1 MKKIIITLGI
11 FSTLFTGCVDLSQEP
26 LSFPTPE
33 NIEYNE
39 TNVTSLA
46 NGLIT
51 ELWGGNYEYNCRTV
65 LMGLGADDII
75 CGSNDKRG
83 AYWDRLHIEMAPME
97 DDFKI
102 MWSNMYGLIQASNQL
117 IEGLTATE
125 SISEK
130 EKAKYLGEAYF
141 MRAFAHFNLVRW
153 FGDVPAFTDSKCV
166 KDFLGNTTITRNK
179 VEDIYLKLIVPDLK
193 LAEELLPNR
202 GRVSTAPN
210 STPSKWAAKACLA
223 EVYLTMAGWPLKQTQ
238 YYAEARDKAFEII
251 DKGGY
256 KLVDHYADLW
266 KEKTKSDD
274 IEHIFALNHSDRNS
288 SNYGKS
294 YFTAAEEKGW
304 GDYLADSCFYERYPN
319 DERKEFNF
327 VTEFQPSGSGRKINF
342 KKTAMRSPAINKYRD
357 YGGVSSAQSL
367 GITPIYRYADV
378 LLMYAEAQNK
388 ADHGPSPLA
397 YQYINDVR
405 RRAMGGVDNPL
416 TPNLN
421 EEDFDKAVFDERG
434 WEFFS
439 EFKRWFQL
447 VRTEKVWEAN
457 QFNPSVKRGIDSY
470 GITKDNRNVYIMPL
484 PTKESQQ
491 CGFPQNPR

>member
-11 FSTLFTGCVDLSQEP
+11 FGTLFTGCVDLSQEP

-39 TNVTSLA
+39 SNVTSLA

-51 ELWGGNYEYNCRTV
+51 ELWGGNYDYNCRTV

-83 AYWDRLHIEMAPME
+83 AYLDRLHIEMSPME
-97 DDFKI
+97 QDFSN
-102 MWSNMYGLIQASNQL
+102 MWNNMYGLIQASNQF
-117 IEGLTATE
+117 IEGLKATQ
-125 SISEK
+125 SISEQNK
-130 EKAKYLGEAYF
+130 EQYLGEAYF

-166 KDFLGNTTITRNK
+166 KDILGNTTIVRNK
-179 VEDIYLKLIVPDLK
+179 VEDIYDLVIIPDLK
-193 LAEELLPNR
+193 EAELLLPDR
-202 GRVSTAPN
+202 GRTTAPN
-210 STPSKWAAKACLA
+210 STPTKWAAKACLA
-223 EVYLTMAGWPLKQTQ
+223 EVYLTRAGWPLKQTQ
-238 YYAEARDKAFEII
+238 YYAEARDKAHEII
-251 DKGGY
+251 KDGKY
-256 KLVDHYADLW
+256 KLVDHYKDLW
-266 KEKTKSDD
+266 KEETKSDD
-274 IEHIFALNHSDRNS
+274 TEHIFALNHSS
-288 SNYGKS
+288 KTYSNYGKS
-294 YFTAAEEKGW
+294 YFTSVEEKGW

-319 DERKEFNF
+319 DERKAFNF
-327 VTEFQPSGSGRKINF
+327 VTEFQPGGSGRKIDF
-342 KKTAMRSPAINKYRD
+342 RKTAMRSPAINKYRD

-388 ADHGPSPLA
+388 AEHGPSPLA
-397 YQYINDVR
+397 YECINKVR
-405 RRAMGGVDNPL
+405 ERAMGGIDNPL
-416 TPNLN
+416 TPGLN
-421 EEDFDKAVFDERG
+421 EEEFDKVVFDERG

-457 QFNPSVKRGIDSY
+457 QFNPNVKRGIDSY
-470 GITKDNRNVYIMPL
+470 GITKDNRDVYIMPL
-484 PTKESQQ
+484 PSKEAQQ
-491 CGFPQNPR
+491 CKFPQNPR